1 MKNKYRVSLSSVILL
16 LIFTAVVMTAVFVMA
31 LAG

>member
-16 LIFTAVVMTAVFVMA
+16 LIFTAVAMTAVFVMA